1 MKELVFTF
9 DSIQILECKNL
20 SKSVES
26 VAESFFIEILL
37 EKKKKLIIG
46 VIYRHHQSI
55 TYFVDNFLADILHKI
70 GQSKKTCAIMGDFNV
85 DLLKIDNHDESNL
98 FYNVLTANGFR
109 PLVLQPTRVIKSSA
123 TLIDNIFLNDCVVK
137 SKGGNVVSSISDHFA
152 QFSCLDLFP
161 KVRKEEL
168 PKFGRSYKSFS
179 DAIFEKELDQI
190 NWDILLEGKDA
201 DSRIQLILTKT
212 TEILDKLA
220 PIRKLT
226 KREANLSQV
235 PWLTRGILKSMNSHD
250 NLHKNIQR
258 KKAPRKE

>member
-1 MKELVFTF
+1 MLCW
-9 DSIQILECKNL
+9 S
-20 SKSVES
+20 S
-26 VAESFFIEILL
+26 
-37 EKKKKLIIG
+37 
-46 VIYRHHQSI
+46 H
-55 TYFVDNFLADILHKI
+55 TYLLHKI

-168 PKFGRSYKSFS
+168 PKFGCSYKSFS
-179 DAIFEKELDQI
+179 DATFEKE
-190 NWDILLEGKDA
+190 
-201 DSRIQLILTKT
+201 
-212 TEILDKLA
+212 
-220 PIRKLT
+220 IR
-226 KREANLSQV
+226 
-235 PWLTRGILKSMNSHD
+235 
-250 NLHKNIQR
+250 
-258 KKAPRKE
+258 